1 MIVKGS
7 PLDRA
12 NSYGNITKE
21 RIMIKISTPQ
31 IYQVCSMHKRDIST
45 ENCSECLKLLDTL
58 LKKFNILNDVEM

>member
-7 PLDRA
+7 PLDHGR
-12 NSYGNITKE
+12 KE
-21 RIMIKISTPQ
+21 WLCYVKKHFKISTPQ

-45 ENCSECLKLLDTL
+45 ENCGECMELLDTL